1 MIHIQKKRFGKNTL
15 AIIITAS
22 VLALLVIG
30 YIVVDAVINMGLT
43 DAPDGST
50 ATQPPEIIDGEAL
63 YNGNKAVMYPATSS
77 SKIKRV
83 TVSANDFPGYDG
95 YFSVAKDEDGVFY
108 YYYRDDSGNGQVY
121 YPPICY
127 YEDGF
132 EYTSLYSVADDGMN
146 TYKLIYLLSALSIPY
161 FDERIELIPDEKGQY
176 GKQLATYGLDEQS
189 RDAITVTYLDENDEE
204 VTYTVYV
211 GNKLVTGIGY
221 YIQISGRN
229 YVYTSSA
236 AENLSYALNGFASF
250 ISPTL
255 VMSGNETDNAQ
266 IPLLTTS
273 YKQWK
278 NVVFD
283 SKDEWGNVKE
293 VLDYVKSG
301 SEVVVTAKT
310 IDPLFDVLDTDT
322 KNDGYTIG
330 EFEQISFDLEF
341 LAGRSNVERFINTI
355 VGKAVKS
362 YEDSPILATVCS
374 VNIPVEFAENADSVK
389 YTYKISAIE
398 SVLADD
404 GEYTEG
410 AVGDNNLIKVTYEYL
425 VDGVAPETQDS
436 FFGHLSHAVIDLND
450 ERIPSDVRE
459 YLSSCEVGYIKT
471 DLASFDVIYT
481 KDSATKRTVQYIIND
496 ITVINEIKNDSL
508 YVVDKVTENSIVT
521 YSYSLVSGGE
531 VIEEGTE
538 TIAIADVP
546 EDDELYTAIKAAL
559 LDQGTQSDYNKLVYE
574 QVGYYQLAMDF
585 LTYEISSIDYF
596 VSKELITAFRFVNMS
611 ERDAF
616 FAEAIHENALPSN
629 HKYANY
635 AIDWASCEYVAK
647 LLGGIGVGSSSTNFE
662 GLSGTEVVDV
672 GLTPK
677 NMKEYGLY
685 AYTIYFELPRAIM
698 SVDDDF
704 EWLDTVGFT
713 LYISEKQTDGTRYVG
728 SDMYDTVVKMDG
740 DTLYFVEESFID
752 FWARR
757 DLVMIDYTKLDY
769 VSATVNFDSFKG
781 KYDFDVRHPDAWL
794 TSDGLTFVKPDD
806 SVSSEAYEAI
816 NVFVSV
822 SGDYTDTKLSEY
834 IGLYGQ
840 NFHLANVYNLAAGI
854 TGGTGLSIGYD
865 TAGDAYFK
873 NFLHATYSISYVG
886 TLTEAEIADARSR
899 EAVLTLSFKVDESSA
914 YEYAYDF
921 HYTKEGKVA
930 VVMYRFDSVTGVRY
944 GESCNFYISNFA
956 LKKIVNSIS
965 DLVNGNPV
973 VVDEGYR
980 DY

>member
-1 MIHIQKKRFGKNTL
+1 MIQVQKKRFGKNAI
-15 AIIITAS
+15 AIIVTAS
-22 VLALLVIG
+22 ILALLVIG

-43 DAPDGST
+43 DASDGSN

-63 YNGNKAVMYPATSS
+63 YNGKKAVMYPATSS

-95 YFSVAKDEDGVFY
+95 YFSIAKDDDGTFY
-108 YYYRDDSGNGQVY
+108 YYYRDDMGNGQVY

-127 YEDGF
+127 YEEGF
-132 EYTSLYSVADDGMN
+132 EYTSLYAIADDGMN
-146 TYKLIYLLSALSIPY
+146 TYKLIYLLTALSVPY
-161 FDERIELIPDEKGQY
+161 FDERIELIPDEKGHY

-189 RDAITVTYLDENDEE
+189 RDAITVTYLDDNNEE
-204 VTYTVYV
+204 VSYTVYV
-211 GNKLVTGIGY
+211 GNKLVTGVGY
-221 YIQISGRN
+221 YIQIAGRN

-255 VMSGNETDNAQ
+255 VMSGSEMDNAQ

-293 VLDYVKSG
+293 VLDYVKASA
-301 SEVVVTAKT
+301 EVVVTART
-310 IDPLFDVLDTDT
+310 LEPVLDVLDTDSQ
-322 KNDGYTIG
+322 NDGYTIS
-330 EFEQISFDLEF
+330 EFDKISLDLESIENRKYLGR
-341 LAGRSNVERFINTI
+341 LAKVLDGN
-355 VGKAVKS
+355 AVKS
-362 YEDSPILATVCS
+362 YEDSPLLATVYS
-374 VNIPVEFAENADSVK
+374 VNIPVKFPESNDTVK

-398 SVLADD
+398 SVLTDD

-410 AVGDNNLIKVTYEYL
+410 IVGDNNLIKVTYEYL

-436 FFGHLSHAVIDLND
+436 FFGHSSHAIIDLND
-450 ERIPSDVRE
+450 DRIPSDVRE
-459 YLSSCEVGYIKT
+459 YLSSCEVGYVRA
-471 DLASFDVIYT
+471 DNASFDVVYT
-481 KDSATKRTVQYIIND
+481 KDTATKLTAQYIIND
-496 ITVINEIKNDSL
+496 ITVINEIKDDSL

-521 YSYSLVSGGE
+521 YSYSLLSGGE
-531 VIEEGTE
+531 IIEEGTE
-538 TIAIADVP
+538 TIALADVP

-559 LDQGTQSDYNKLVYE
+559 LNQGVQSDYNKLVYE
-574 QVGYYQLAMDF
+574 QVGYYQLMMNF
-585 LTYEISSIDYF
+585 VTYEIKSVDYF
-596 VSKELITAFRFVNMS
+596 VSRELITAFRFVNMS

-616 FAEAIHENALPSN
+616 FAESIHANALPSD

-635 AIDWASCEYVAK
+635 AIDWATCEYVAK
-647 LLGGIGVGSSSTNFE
+647 LLGGIGAGSSSTNFE
-662 GLSGTEVVDV
+662 GLSGTEVVEV
-672 GLTPK
+672 GLSPE

-698 SVDDDF
+698 SVEDDF
-704 EWLDTVGFT
+704 EWLSTVGFT
-713 LYISEKQTDGTRYVG
+713 LYISEEQTDGTRYVG
-728 SDMYDTVVKMDG
+728 SDMYDTIVKIDG
-740 DTLYFVEESFID
+740 DTFYFVEESFID

-769 VSATVNFDSFKG
+769 VSATVNFDEFKG
-781 KYDFDVRHPDAWL
+781 TYDFDVRHPDAWL
-794 TSDGLTFVKPDD
+794 TSEGLTFVKPDD
-806 SVSSEAYEAI
+806 SVSSETYEAI

-865 TAGDAYFK
+865 AAGDAYFK

-899 EAVLTLSFKVDESSA
+899 EAVLSLAFKVDESSA

-930 VVMYRFDSVTGVRY
+930 VVMYRVDSATGVRY

-973 VVDEGYR
+973 DAGEGYR